1 MSQNIVDYCI
11 GLDLGT
17 GSVGWAVVDMNHRL
31 MKRNGKH
38 LWGSRLFSNAETAA
52 NRRASRSIRR
62 RYNKRR
68 ERIRLLRAILQDM
81 VLENDPTFFIRLEH
95 TSFLDEEDKANY
107 LGADYKDNYNL
118 F

>member
-38 LWGSRLFSNAETAA
+38 LWGSRLLVMQKQQQHEDLADLYVEDT
-52 NRRASRSIRR
+52 IREE
-62 RYNKRR
+62 R
-68 ERIRLLRAILQDM
+68 ELDYYVLFYRIW
-81 VLENDPTFFIRLEH
+81 
-95 TSFLDEEDKANY
+95 S
-107 LGADYKDNYNL
+107 
-118 F
+118 

>member
-38 LWGSRLFSNAETAA
+38 L
-52 NRRASRSIRR
+52 
-62 RYNKRR
+62 
-68 ERIRLLRAILQDM
+68 
-81 VLENDPTFFIRLEH
+81 ENDPTYSIRLHH
-95 TSFLDEEDKANY
+95 TSFLDEEDQAT
-107 LGADYKDNYNL
+107 
-118 F
+118 